1 MVEFR
6 FGVSFVMCF
15 DAVATRLFTPPP
27 YPSPAS
33 LGGEICLADLAQ
45 QADHFDGDL
54 CRFRAFVTGF
64 GASALY
70 GLFDAVG
77 GEHAVDDRDVVA
89 ERNMAQG
96 FGAFADDDVK
106 VGGRAFDDGAESD
119 DGVVA
124 GGGGEALRGDA
135 EFECAG
141 DVGDVD
147 VGEVGAVAF
156 QGVDGARFEFVDD
169 EVVEARA
176 DDGVARVLED
186 VVAFEAVDLVG
197 HGVSLCCWRG

>member
-1 MVEFR
+1 MRSLRDF
-6 FGVSFVMCF
+6 SHP
-15 DAVATRLFTPPP
+15 LPIPPP
-27 YPSPAS
+27 
-33 LGGEICLADLAQ
+33 LRWGGEICLADLAQ

-89 ERNMAQG
+89 ERNVAQG

-124 GGGGEALRGDA
+124 AGGGEALRGDA

-141 DVGDVD
+141 DVGDVN

-156 QGVDGARFEFVDD
+156 
-169 EVVEARA
+169 
-176 DDGVARVLED
+176 
-186 VVAFEAVDLVG
+186 
-197 HGVSLCCWRG
+197 